1 MSVIGTPHD
10 ASKIKIDC
18 LTDLHTTVLP
28 VCTGEPDISSHDCG
42 TGAPK
47 TMAAISFVDRQLRR
61 VLDGWEAEGV
71 SLGVHLITASGHGHV
86 TVHARADLF
95 ETLEAAGLRCGPAPA
110 AGIDATSYLAKS
122 EQFTSPSHRTPLS
135 AAQ

>member
-1 MSVIGTPHD
+1 M
-10 ASKIKIDC
+10 
-18 LTDLHTTVLP
+18 LP
-28 VCTGEPDISSHDCG
+28 VCTREPDISSHDCG

>member
-18 LTDLHTTVLP
+18 LTDLHTTKVLP
-28 VCTGEPDISSHDCG
+28 VCTGKPDISSHDCG

-61 VLDGWEAEGV
+61 LPRLMGG
-71 SLGVHLITASGHGHV
+71 
-86 TVHARADLF
+86 
-95 ETLEAAGLRCGPAPA
+95 
-110 AGIDATSYLAKS
+110 
-122 EQFTSPSHRTPLS
+122 
-135 AAQ
+135 